1 MKELSKKK
9 KKKKMTMKK
18 NERNKTKKNW
28 QHLFLMDLISFA
40 NNPLGVSSHKSNR
53 TEKVT

>member
-1 MKELSKKK
+1 
-9 KKKKMTMKK
+9 MTMKK